1 MGMLGTAAG
10 MVTDAALGLPVR
22 ATPYTVA
29 RDVAVP
35 MPDEVT
41 LLGDHYRPAG
51 IDVELSP
58 TATAGRVAASRCST
72 TRRTRPGWS
81 CPSWPGGGRTPS
93 STALPDAGSERSRST
108 WWSGTRSGGVRPTA

>member
-1 MGMLGTAAG
+1 MLGTAAG

-51 IDVELSP
+51 IDVELFP
-58 TATAGRVAASRCST
+58 TAY
-72 TRRTRPGWS
+72 
-81 CPSWPGGGRTPS
+81 
-93 STALPDAGSERSRST
+93 RSRLELPVLAR
-108 WWSGTRSGGVRPTA
+108 GR